1 MLHWLF
7 GTRLEVPTKLVPVD
21 VAAAVLALLVLL
33 PALRGRPRPG
43 AHRWRPT
50 VVRAVVVLAAGGV
63 GLLVCWI
70 VGDRL
75 DAFDVHLTAVTRM
88 WVAIAFGGAALGVTG
103 IVQGRLWRRIGGA
116 VLVPVVVLAAAL
128 GVNVDFAAYP
138 TLNALT
144 QSSPFRPLRL
154 GAETRSTGDAQVV
167 SPFAWHAP
175 VGMPVH
181 GRVGSVTIPG
191 RESGFPARKAVVYL
205 PPAALTADP
214 PVLPV
219 LVSLS
224 GQPGTPSDMFLAG
237 GLDAVLDRYAA
248 THQGL
253 APIVVSADQLAVP
266 GHNPMCV
273 DSKLG
278 NAATYI
284 MRDVR
289 RWTSDHLRVPRSGTG
304 WGVLGF
310 SEGATCAMQFSAG
323 HPDAFSSTIAISS
336 ELVPTKGDPA
346 TTVADGFGGS
356 VQRWHAAWPR
366 TLLAEHAPFRHHLV
380 VLGYGQRDDE
390 YAHNAHVLAAAT
402 RRSGM
407 ITDVVESPGS
417 SHDWNTVHY
426 TLART
431 IPLVAT
437 FMWQVSA
444 DGG

>member
-21 VAAAVLALLVLL
+21 VTMIVLALLVLL
-33 PALRGRPRPG
+33 PALRRRPR
-43 AHRWRPT
+43 AWRP
-50 VVRAVVVLAAGGV
+50 VVARGAITLVAAGV
-63 GLLVCWI
+63 GLLACWI

-75 DAFDVHLTAVTRM
+75 DAFDVHLTTVTRM
-88 WVAIAFGGAALGVTG
+88 WVAIAFAGTALGIAG
-103 IVQGRLWRRIGGA
+103 IFQGRAWRRVGGA
-116 VLVPVVVLAAAL
+116 VLVPVVVLSAAL

-144 QSSPFRPLRL
+144 QSSPYRPLL
-154 GAETRSTGDAQVV
+154 FGAESASTADSRVESQV
-167 SPFAWHAP
+167 SWHAP
-175 VGMPVH
+175 ADLPAH
-181 GRVGSVTIPG
+181 GRIGSVTIPG
-191 RESGFPARKAVVYL
+191 TESGFPARRAVVYL
-205 PPAALTADP
+205 PPAALTPDP

-237 GLDAVLDRYAA
+237 GLGTVLDAYAA
-248 THQGL
+248 SHEGL

-289 RWTSDHLRVPRSGTG
+289 DWTFRHLRVSRSGDG

-310 SEGATCAMQFSAG
+310 SEGGTCAMQFSAG
-323 HPDAFSSTIAISS
+323 HPRDFAATIAISS
-336 ELVPTKGDPA
+336 ELVPRMGDQA

-356 VQRWHAAWPR
+356 TSRWHAAWPR
-366 TLLAEHAPFRHHLV
+366 TLLAEHTPFRHHLT
-380 VLGYGQRDDE
+380 VLGYGQLDDE
-390 YAHNAHVLAAAT
+390 YAHNARLLAAAS
-402 RRSGM
+402 RRAGM
-407 ITDVVESPGS
+407 LTELIESPAS
-417 SHDWNTVHY
+417 SHDWNTVQY
-426 TLART
+426 TLARAV
-431 IPLVAT
+431 PLAST
-437 FMWQVSA
+437 FLWETSA
-444 DGG
+444 DED